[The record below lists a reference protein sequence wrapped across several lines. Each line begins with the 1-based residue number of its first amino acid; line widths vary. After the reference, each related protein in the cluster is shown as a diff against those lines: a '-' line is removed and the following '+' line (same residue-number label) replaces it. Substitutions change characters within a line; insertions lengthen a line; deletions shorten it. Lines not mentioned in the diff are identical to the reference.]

1 MIKLFDDDDD
11 QEQPGK
17 GKTPASSSLSIVPEA
32 DPKPLETPTVEE
44 EVLYAGVEET
54 QPKRSPEPL
63 PDDPAIR
70 PVEIIAEESLPERS
84 PERSPDDPALRRI
97 ENIVEKIQEEPAAL
111 RWDELPGTEQNI
123 PPQHGY
129 EPEDPGPLPEA
140 GRREYPPGFSGNE
153 PKPDVFVET
162 PYEPQ
167 SKADAIRGAGLAWSA
182 GIIFFGSIVFMLIL
196 GWGADLLLGSSPWGI
211 VGGIVLGS
219 LIGFIQFFRIS
230 SQIFKK

>member
-1 MIKLFDDDDD
+1 MIKLFDGDDDR
-11 QEQPGK
+11 EQTGK
-17 GKTPASSSLSIVPEA
+17 GKTPASPSLSIVPEA
-32 DPKPLETPTVEE
+32 DPIPVETPAVEE
-44 EVLYAGVEET
+44 VVSYTGVEG
-54 QPKRSPEPL
+54 PFSDRSPEPPL
-63 PDDPAIR
+63 
-70 PVEIIAEESLPERS
+70 
-84 PERSPDDPALRRI
+84 DDPALRPV

-111 RWDELPGTEQNI
+111 RWDESPGTEQEI
-123 PPQHGY
+123 PPQHAY
-129 EPEDPGPLPEA
+129 EPEHPDPLPEA
-140 GRREYPPGFSGNE
+140 GPREYPPGFSENE
-153 PKPDVFVET
+153 SKPDVFVKE

-196 GWGADLLLGSSPWGI
+196 GWGADLLLGSAPWGI

>member
-1 MIKLFDDDDD
+1 MIKLFDGDDD
-11 QEQPGK
+11 QEQTGK

-32 DPKPLETPTVEE
+32 DPKPLETPAVEE
-44 EVLYAGVEET
+44 EVSYSRVEET
-54 QPKRSPEPL
+54 S
-63 PDDPAIR
+63 
-70 PVEIIAEESLPERS
+70 PERS
-84 PERSPDDPALRRI
+84 PEPPPDDPALRPV

-111 RWDELPGTEQNI
+111 RWDESPGTEQNI
-123 PPQHGY
+123 PPQHTY

-140 GRREYPPGFSGNE
+140 GPREYPPGFSENE
-153 PKPDVFVET
+153 PQPDVFVEA

-196 GWGADLLLGSSPWGI
+196 GWGADLLLGSAPWGI

>member
-11 QEQPGK
+11 QEATGK
-17 GKTPASSSLSIVPEA
+17 GKTPAASSLSIVPEA
-32 DPKPLETPTVEE
+32 DPKPLETPAVEE
-44 EVLYAGVEET
+44 KVSYAGVEET
-54 QPKRSPEPL
+54 SSGLSPEPL
-63 PDDPAIR
+63 PGDPALR
-70 PVEIIAEESLPERS
+70 PVEIIAEETS
-84 PERSPDDPALRRI
+84 PELSPEPPPGDPALRP
-97 ENIVEKIQEEPAAL
+97 VEKIQEEPAAL
-111 RWDELPGTEQNI
+111 RWEELPGTEQNI

-129 EPEDPGPLPEA
+129 ELEDPDPLPEA
-140 GRREYPPGFSGNE
+140 GRREYPPGFSENE
-153 PKPDVFVET
+153 PKPDVFVSE

-196 GWGADLLLGSSPWGI
+196 GWGADLLLGSAPWGI

>member
-1 MIKLFDDDDD
+1 MIKLFDGDDD
-11 QEQPGK
+11 QEQTGK

-32 DPKPLETPTVEE
+32 DPKPLEIPAVEE
-44 EVLYAGVEET
+44 EVSYGGVEEISP
-54 QPKRSPEPL
+54 QESPEP
-63 PDDPAIR
+63 
-70 PVEIIAEESLPERS
+70 
-84 PERSPDDPALRRI
+84 SPDDPALHPV
-97 ENIVEKIQEEPAAL
+97 EDIVEKIQEEPAAL
-111 RWDELPGTEQNI
+111 RWDESPGTEQEI
-123 PPQHGY
+123 PPQHAY

-140 GRREYPPGFSGNE
+140 GRREYPPGFSENE
-153 PKPDVFVET
+153 PKPEVFVQE

>member
-1 MIKLFDDDDD
+1 MIKLFDGDDD
-11 QEQPGK
+11 QERTGK
-17 GKTPASSSLSIVPEA
+17 GKTPAPSSLSIAPEA
-32 DPKPLETPTVEE
+32 DPKPLETPAVEE
-44 EVLYAGVEET
+44 EVSYAGVED
-54 QPKRSPEPL
+54 PL
-63 PDDPAIR
+63 PD
-70 PVEIIAEESLPERS
+70 RS
-84 PERSPDDPALRRI
+84 FEPPPDDPPPV
-97 ENIVEKIQEEPAAL
+97 ENIFEKVQEEPAAL
-111 RWDELPGTEQNI
+111 RWDELPGTGQEI
-123 PPQHGY
+123 PPQHTY
-129 EPEDPGPLPEA
+129 VQEDPGPPPEA
-140 GRREYPPGFSGNE
+140 GPREYPPGFSENE
-153 PKPDVFVET
+153 PKPDVFVQT

>member
-1 MIKLFDDDDD
+1 MIKLFDEDDG
-11 QEQPGK
+11 QEKTGK
-17 GKTPASSSLSIVPEA
+17 GNASALSSLSIAPEA
-32 DPKPLETPTVEE
+32 DPEPLEIPAVEQP
-44 EVLYAGVEET
+44 VSAAPVE
-54 QPKRSPEPL
+54 EPL
-63 PDDPAIR
+63 PDPF
-70 PVEIIAEESLPERS
+70 PE
-84 PERSPDDPALRRI
+84 PPPDDPALRP
-97 ENIVEKIQEEPAAL
+97 VEKIQEEPIAL
-111 RWDELPGTEQNI
+111 RWDEAPGADQNI

-129 EPEDPGPLPEA
+129 APEDPGPPPEA
-140 GRREYPPGFSGNE
+140 GRREYPPGFSGTE
-153 PKPDVFVET
+153 PKPDVFVKA

-196 GWGADLLLGSSPWGI
+196 GWGADLLLGTSPWGI

>member
-1 MIKLFDDDDD
+1 MIKLFDEDDG
-11 QEQPGK
+11 QKQTGK

-32 DPKPLETPTVEE
+32 DPQPLETQAVEE
-44 EVLYAGVEET
+44 EVSYAGVEET
-54 QPKRSPEPL
+54 SPEP
-63 PDDPAIR
+63 
-70 PVEIIAEESLPERS
+70 S
-84 PERSPDDPALRRI
+84 PEPPPPDDPALRPV

-111 RWDELPGTEQNI
+111 RWDESPGTGQEI
-123 PPQHGY
+123 PPQHTYG
-129 EPEDPGPLPEA
+129 PEDPGPPPEA
-140 GRREYPPGFSGNE
+140 GRREYPPGFPENG
-153 PKPDVFVET
+153 PKPDVFVSE

-196 GWGADLLLGSSPWGI
+196 GWGADLLLGSTPWGI